1 MTTRPNTDIILLQTK
16 LNRPGVTK
24 DLISRPRLLTRL
36 NAGLDG
42 HLTLVVAPAGF
53 GKTTLVSSWLQTLS
67 DLGPGD
73 VSIPSAWLTLDEGD
87 SDHNVFLLYFIAA
100 VRTIFPDGCPETLAL
115 LKAGQQV
122 PPRLIFSILT
132 NELSLLP
139 SRFILAIDDLH
150 TPQGRAGIVD
160 FLNDWAHHWP
170 PSMHLVLLSRYN
182 PPLPLASL
190 RAKGLLA
197 EIRSRDLRFS
207 PAETVE
213 YFHRTLGSS
222 FDALDISHLQGRLA
236 GWIAGLKMAILSM
249 NDAEDARALTSM
261 LTGGDTHIAK
271 YLVDEVYAR
280 QTPAIQ
286 EFLLKTSIADQFCTS
301 LCEAILESEADD
313 GHARACLDYL
323 EAADLFMMPL
333 DKRQEWYRYHDM
345 FRDSLRQK
353 LAASVSPAEIDQLHL
368 RAADWFAAHDLTE
381 QAIAHAMEAGS
392 LKSVARYMQQGLRD
406 VLNREDRST
415 LERWLAL
422 VPESFIQQTPELLV
436 MRGFVLAL
444 RFEHERLSRTLEQAE
459 TLLEGDHSE
468 SRQALRGAIAMLK
481 GLTFYFYRQPARVI
495 PYCQEALALLPEDW
509 VYVRGN
515 AGMYIGI
522 GLYADGHANEAEEF
536 LFKAYENA
544 NIKTDGYAL
553 RHLQALAINA
563 VQAGNYEIAERTA
576 QVIVRNC
583 PPGRLPVILGWGHY
597 LLGFVNYEWN
607 DLETAARHFE
617 QVAGM
622 YFTTLLAIARNGQI
636 GQALVHQA
644 LGREAAAL
652 ETIDHLG
659 QMDLEY
665 RGREE
670 IDTAS
675 SRVRL
680 LLIQGRQEE
689 AERWADLFNVLP
701 PPQALPPWLENPHL
715 TQARLLITRNQEDDI
730 PSALQLLSE
739 VAELADHTYNTRVT
753 LEVLALRALALST
766 QGDDEGAHE
775 ALIGSVKLARKG
787 IFTRLYVDLGPRM
800 QQLLTQIALHRSS
813 SKMVNRILAAFP
825 GDDATPGHG
834 NRLLGSQ
841 ASPTGDEQVIH
852 LAPRELEVLTLLAEP
867 ISLKV
872 IASRLNI
879 SYVTARRYTI
889 SLYDKFDVH
898 SRWEA
903 VDIAVRKGI
912 ISPS

>member
-1 MTTRPNTDIILLQTK
+1 MTTRPITDIILLQTK

-24 DLISRPRLLTRL
+24 DLIIRPRLVKRL

-42 HLTLVVAPAGF
+42 HITLVVAPAGF

-67 DLGPGD
+67 DPD
-73 VSIPSAWLTLDEGD
+73 PAEVSIPSAWLTLDEGD
-87 SDHNVFLLYFIAA
+87 SDRDVFLLYFIAA

-115 LKAGQQV
+115 LKAGQEV
-122 PPRLIFSILT
+122 PQNLIFNILT

-139 SRFILAIDDLH
+139 SRFILALDDLH
-150 TPQGRAGIVD
+150 TAQGGAGIVD
-160 FLNDWAHHWP
+160 LLSTWAHHWP
-170 PSMHLVLLSRYN
+170 PTIHLVLLSRYN

-213 YFHRTLGSS
+213 YFYQTLGSS
-222 FDALDISHLQGRLA
+222 SNSPDISLLQGRLA
-236 GWIAGLKMAILSM
+236 GWIAGLKMAVMSM
-249 NDAEDARALTSM
+249 SDPKDAHALTSM
-261 LTGGDTHIAK
+261 LVGGDIQITN
-271 YLVDEVYAR
+271 YLMDEVYAR

-286 EFLLKTSIADQFCTS
+286 EFLLKTSIADQFCTT
-301 LCEAILESEADD
+301 LCEAILDNEAGDV
-313 GHARACLDYL
+313 HARECLDYL

-333 DKRQEWYRYHDM
+333 DKQHEWYRYHDM

-353 LAASVSPAEIDQLHL
+353 LAASMSPAETDQLHL
-368 RAADWFAAHDLTE
+368 RAADWFAAHHLTK
-381 QAIAHAMEAGS
+381 QAIAHALEAGS
-392 LKSVARYMQQGLRD
+392 LESVARYMQQGLRD

-415 LERWLAL
+415 LERWLTL
-422 VPESFIQQTPELLV
+422 VPESFIQQSPELLV
-436 MRGFVLAL
+436 MRGFVFAL

-459 TLLEGDHSE
+459 TLLEGDHAE
-468 SRQALRGAIAMLK
+468 SRRALRGAIAMLK
-481 GLTFYFYRQPARVI
+481 GLTFYYYRQPARVI
-495 PYCQEALALLPEDW
+495 PYCEEALALLPEDW
-509 VYVRGN
+509 VYARGN

-522 GLYADGHANEAEEF
+522 GLYADGRSNEAEEF
-536 LFKAYENA
+536 LFKAYDRA
-544 NIKTDGYAL
+544 TIKTDGYAL

-607 DLETAARHFE
+607 DLDKAARHFE
-617 QVAGM
+617 HVAGM
-622 YFTTLLAIARNGQI
+622 YFTTLLGLARNGQI

-644 LGREAAAL
+644 QGREAAAL

-675 SRVRL
+675 SRARL

-689 AERWADLFNVLP
+689 AERWAKLYNALP
-701 PPQALPPWLENPHL
+701 PPQALPPWIENPHL
-715 TQARLLITRNQEDDI
+715 TRARILIARNQDNDL
-730 PSALQLLSE
+730 PSALQLLDE

-766 QGDDEGAHE
+766 QGDDEGARV
-775 ALIGSVKLARKG
+775 ALLRSVELARKG
-787 IFTRLYVDLGPRM
+787 IFTRVYVDLGSRM
-800 QQLLTQIALHRSS
+800 QQLLTQIAGHKSS
-813 SKMVNRILAAFP
+813 SKVINRILAAFP
-825 GDDATPGHG
+825 GGDATPGQDT
-834 NRLLGSQ
+834 RPLGSQ
-841 ASPTGDEQVIH
+841 AAPAGDEQVIH
-852 LAPRELEVLTLLAEP
+852 LTPRELEVLTLLAEP

-872 IASRLNI
+872 IANRLNI

-889 SLYDKFDVH
+889 TLYGKFDVH

-903 VDIAVRKGI
+903 VDIAIRKGI
-912 ISPS
+912 ISPN